1 VSYGLAIQHEIQW
14 GARAMPAVM
23 ATNSADQSLARFC
36 VADRFARFGLVKLA
50 ESQTPQTAPPAG
62 FLARLGTAAPE
73 VR

>member
-1 VSYGLAIQHEIQW
+1 
-14 GARAMPAVM
+14 MPAVM

-62 FLARLGTAAPE
+62 FLAHLGTAAPE